1 MPVRGLG
8 LIAFLTLAGLAP
20 PQAVAA
26 QAPSEEFYFSEC
38 LKTGHEL
45 GICRCQAQALAKA
58 KDVNAELVS
67 AIMKEYILKEGDRAI
82 DPARVKQ
89 DLPRLKIAASDDEI
103 AKAVEAAAEGAKCQ
117 E

>member
-1 MPVRGLG
+1 MPTRLLG
-8 LIAFLTLAGLAP
+8 LMVVLALAVP
-20 PQAVAA
+20 TQAAA
-26 QAPSEEFYFSEC
+26 APAPSEEFYFSEC

-45 GICRCQAQALAKA
+45 GICRCQARALAQA

-89 DLPRLKIAASDDEI
+89 DLPRLKLTATDAEI
-103 AKAVEAAAEGAKCQ
+103 AKAVEAAARGAKCQ